1 MTTAVSYKVPFDVYL
16 PATKF
21 CKETGL
27 PTNAKFVKT
36 IEVDVYDNFGYQ
48 MLTPESSE
56 AIEIERTL
64 AYIQLKND

>member
-1 MTTAVSYKVPFDVYL
+1 MTTAVPYKVPFDVYL

-27 PTNAKFVKT
+27 PLNAKFIKT

-56 AIEIERTL
+56 TIERERTL
-64 AYIQLKND
+64 AYNQLKND

>member
-1 MTTAVSYKVPFDVYL
+1 MPTAVPYKVPFDVYL

-27 PTNAKFVKT
+27 PMNAKFIKT
-36 IEVDVYDNFGYQ
+36 IEVDVYDNFGHQ

-56 AIEIERTL
+56 KIEQERIL
-64 AYIQLKND
+64 AYNQLKND